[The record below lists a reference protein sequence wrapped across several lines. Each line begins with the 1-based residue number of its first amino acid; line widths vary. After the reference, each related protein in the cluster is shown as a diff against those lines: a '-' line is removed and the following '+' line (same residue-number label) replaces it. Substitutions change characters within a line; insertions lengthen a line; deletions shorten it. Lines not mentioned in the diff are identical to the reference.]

1 MWRFHQNGTAASSAC
16 WRLFAAWR
24 WPLYQVVSTKFVLL
38 TFAFG
43 LLKLLPTDKIK
54 NAANI
59 TLLLLMFLAVYSH
72 YMVSDPFERSGPA
85 LVFTFMLGGR
95 FVVWYQVSLINP
107 STISW
112 KTDSPFRNRQVDER
126 LISLRLLLPL
136 SLQNKNKRFA
146 KVTPKKTQP

>member
-1 MWRFHQNGTAASSAC
+1 M
-16 WRLFAAWR
+16 
-24 WPLYQVVSTKFVLL
+24 LL
-38 TFAFG
+38 I
-43 LLKLLPTDKIK
+43 TDKIK

-95 FVVWYQVSLINP
+95 FVVWYQVSLINRLQ
-107 STISW
+107 TII
-112 KTDSPFRNRQVDER
+112 KLTRFRLYRQVDEK

-136 SLQNKNKRFA
+136 
-146 KVTPKKTQP
+146 